1 MKKQLIFTGIVAVF
15 ATAIGLFLYKKSK
28 SQNSDLNKEENQN
41 NEIDSSSSTNVN
53 KDLVLKKGT
62 KGEEVKLLQQ
72 NLGSLTLDG
81 DFGTLTENRLWDIF
95 RLNQI
100 SLNQLV
106 AFKPKSIYVKKIHD
120 RGKKINVRA
129 LYNFDLN
136 FLKDWFNAITN
147 NQHTFDYGI
156 ETYATN
162 TGTKTQK
169 VIKLI

>member
-120 RGKKINVRA
+120 RGKKINVLA
-129 LYNFDLN
+129 LYGFDMD
-136 FLKDWFNAITN
+136 FLKEWSKAITN
-147 NQHTFDYGI
+147 NEPTFDYGI